1 MSVPGSPS
9 PEVAQLAS
17 RRGFG
22 RLEHT
27 FLPRKDVNVRERYRG
42 LFIAGSVTGI
52 AGLATGGILLWVYT
66 SWWAGMYPLLFSVL
80 SMGGLFNSPNF
91 RKRLSSQRLHL
102 FERGLLVDRG
112 AGQLFAVRWDQA
124 VHYQETIQ
132 EVIVY
137 KGTKTPFNT
146 THTST
151 LVAPNGARAEISSR
165 FADFGTWLPL
175 ISEAIARA
183 QTQKVWEAVRE
194 GQKVSHG
201 PFSVD
206 ATGITTEREGVL
218 PWSAVATIDVGGGFV
233 AVRQHGQPKAWA
245 LAKVETVPNILVFL
259 AVTSNL
265 YG

>member
-1 MSVPGSPS
+1 MSVRGSPS
-9 PEVAQLAS
+9 PEVTQLAS

-27 FLPRKDVNVRERYRG
+27 FLPSKEVNVQEKYRG
-42 LFIAGSVTGI
+42 LFIAASLTGI
-52 AGLATGGILLWVYT
+52 AGLATGGILLWVFVT
-66 SWWAGMYPLLFSVL
+66 WVLGMYPLLCSAL
-80 SMGGLFNSPNF
+80 AIGALLNSPNF
-91 RKRLSSQRLHL
+91 RKKLGSQRLHL
-102 FERGLLVDRG
+102 FERGLLVDMG
-112 AGQLFAVRWDQA
+112 AGQLFAVRWDHA
-124 VHYQETIQ
+124 VHYQETVQ
-132 EVIVY
+132 GVIIY

-151 LVAPNGARAEISSR
+151 LVARNGTRAVISSR

-175 ISEAIARA
+175 ISEAVARA
-183 QTQKVWEAVRE
+183 QAQKVWEAVRE

-206 ATGITTEREGVL
+206 ATGVSTEHEGVL

-233 AVRQHGQPKAWA
+233 AVRQHGQPTAWA
-245 LAKVETVPNILVFL
+245 LAKAETVPNLLVFL
-259 AVTSNL
+259 TVASNL